1 MSGEDATCR
10 GDYYERVRD
19 NARSIV
25 EHTAA
30 MPGDEAIY
38 EAVNETADGAVIYDY
53 QCDEILRFTRNR
65 DAAFEQIGP
74 ECIAGKETASQVNV
88 VLAYFA
94 YSQDLSEALH
104 GMDKDEAHELAGHHQ
119 CTHAWKSKVA
129 GLIPCEEWHEDKD
142 DAEDC
147 CKTEF
152 ICRDSEGETDS
163 GCGHEWKAYDE
174 GQADEDDQECPECES
189 TTIEYL

>member
-65 DAAFEQIGP
+65 DAAFEQI
-74 ECIAGKETASQVNV
+74 KEI
-88 VLAYFA
+88 
-94 YSQDLSEALH
+94 EAI
-104 GMDKDEAHELAGHHQ
+104 
-119 CTHAWKSKVA
+119 T
-129 GLIPCEEWHEDKD
+129 
-142 DAEDC
+142 AEDV
-147 CKTEF
+147 K
-152 ICRDSEGETDS
+152 RV
-163 GCGHEWKAYDE
+163 AN
-174 GQADEDDQECPECES
+174 
-189 TTIEYL
+189 EYLVKKKRTIGELVYGK

>member
-104 GMDKDEAHELAGHHQ
+104 NMDEDEAHGLAGHHQ
-119 CTHAWKSKVA
+119 CEHEWRSKA
-129 GLIPCEEWHEDKD
+129 GLMIPCEEWHEDKD

-174 GQADEDDQECPECES
+174 GQADEDDQKCPECES